1 MELTIDEALKK
12 AIEAHSAGQT
22 READKLYTAILSAQP
37 KHPDANH
44 NMGVLAVDVGKKEQ
58 ALPFFKAALEANSK
72 IEQFWFSYIDALLKL
87 GRAEEAQNILNQA
100 KQNRVIGDAFDR
112 LEASI
117 KKSSLDDSKPLPGK
131 TEAKNQK
138 ANVSSDLTLDQ
149 ALKLAKKKAK
159 KGYKE
164 EAKSIYQEIL
174 NKLPRNKKAIS
185 GLKKLSVHHSA
196 KFFNTQEPP
205 QHHVQ
210 PLINLYKQGRFIEVL
225 KAIDQGQKQ
234 FSGSAKVLN
243 IQGVANARIGRL
255 DAAISSYRQ
264 ALKLKPNY
272 AEPYNNMGSA
282 LNDKG
287 DLDAAI
293 DSFQQA
299 LKLEPGYAEAYNNM
313 GNALRGKGDLGAA
326 MDSFQ
331 QALKLEPGYAEAYN
345 NMGNALQDKGDL
357 GAAIDN
363 YQQALKCK
371 PGFADAYNN
380 LGTALRGKGD
390 LGAAMDSFQQALK
403 LKPGYAEVYNNI
415 GNALQ
420 DKGDL
425 GAAIDSFQQALKCK
439 PDYADAYNNM
449 GNALNLKGDLQAAIN
464 NYQQALKCKPGF
476 ADAYNNLG
484 VALED
489 KGDLDAAIDHY
500 QQALKLKPDYDQAY
514 ANIGNILKGI
524 RFRKPVPG
532 LEDTILELLQN
543 KTIVGPNDIA
553 AATISLLK
561 FNPSVKNILAKISA
575 LEQESVLVDTLE
587 RLSKVALFIEIMRVS
602 LIPDLEIENLLTNI
616 RSNILFNYSSLVG
629 NNDTLVF
636 SSALALQCFTNEYIY
651 NQSDKETEALGKLEK
666 SVEATLKSGQQPGS
680 IEIACLACYKALKD
694 YSWCHLLSIPD
705 SLSEL
710 EIRQI
715 REPEEENRLRDEI
728 PVLQEIKDSIS
739 SDVRKQYE
747 ENPYPRWVNLG
758 LPLKSKS
765 IYKLT
770 KGLNIQVSDADV
782 LMVDTPQMLIAGCGT
797 GQHSINSAKRFANTE
812 VLAVDLS
819 LSSLAYAKRKTL
831 ELGIKNIEYLQADIL
846 DLQTLDRKF
855 DLIESSGVLHH
866 MEDPMAGWKVLT
878 NCLKPGGLFR
888 IGLYSELSR
897 QHIVRIRKSNNL
909 HQLDSSSDG
918 IRLFRSEVIKSD
930 QIDHKRI
937 VTSADFFSL
946 STLRDLI
953 FHVQE
958 HRFTIPQLRNC
969 LDELGLVFCGFEF
982 GNKTIERE
990 FQLDFGDKDDLYN
1003 LEKWNVYEKG
1013 NPHSFA
1019 EMYQFWCQ
1027 KIN

>member
-380 LGTALRGKGD
+380 L
-390 LGAAMDSFQQALK
+390 
-403 LKPGYAEVYNNI
+403 
-415 GNALQ
+415 
-420 DKGDL
+420 
-425 GAAIDSFQQALKCK
+425 
-439 PDYADAYNNM
+439 